1 MSIEGYR
8 QEMYDLATEKGMN
21 NQGLLRISQ

>member
-8 QEMYDLATEKGMN
+8 QEMYNLAKEKGRN
-21 NQGLLRISQ
+21 NQEVLKISQ

>member
-8 QEMYDLATEKGMN
+8 QEMYDLAKETGRN
-21 NQGLLRISQ
+21 NQEVLRISQ